1 MKRFLNE
8 RTLYTVVVISSAL
21 VVVLLA
27 ALLYWRSNQV
37 SEMTTV
43 RLADSLQMSMVNWHL
58 NLFRDLSDVVMAL
71 RMDSDRGEFNEL
83 IHRFGEWKTTSPYPD
98 LILGLYILKRN
109 ATGSFDT
116 LALDPAKQQFVRA
129 DVPPEIHA
137 L

>member
-58 NLFRDLSDVVMAL
+58 NLFRDLSDICEAL
-71 RMDSDRGEFNEL
+71 RGDFNGGDEFERYAQ
-83 IHRFGEWKTTSPYPD
+83 RFKDWKASTRYPD
-98 LILGLYILKRN
+98 LVGHLYILKSRE
-109 ATGSFDT
+109 AAASSLFR
-116 LALDPAKQQFVRA
+116 LDSAEQKF
-129 DVPPEIHA
+129 
-137 L
+137 